1 MGVARVA
8 SSVGANRTLVRDW
21 VRRAQEAALAGTP
34 GGQRAVRA

>member
-8 SSVGANRTLVRDW
+8 SSVGVNRTLVRDW